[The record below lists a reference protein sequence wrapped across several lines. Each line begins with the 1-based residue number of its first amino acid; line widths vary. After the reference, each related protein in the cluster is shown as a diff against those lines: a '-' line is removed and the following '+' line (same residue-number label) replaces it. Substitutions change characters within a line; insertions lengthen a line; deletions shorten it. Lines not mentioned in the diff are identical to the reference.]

1 MKLAKTICALV
12 GAATLAGTVKGATSM
27 APESWTT
34 LTPLAKVTADGAL
47 SLDGTQGPTYAFY
60 NAESYGDVSL
70 EARYSAA
77 KTDGVMAVGFVIGST
92 DSENFIRVHYD
103 RWSAILYRNTEGGAF
118 QEIKRARKA
127 QEPDTWYTAKLVRK
141 GTTLEV
147 FFNGKKLYDAEVPD
161 TPGRIGFYASQTVG
175 TVKEIRIGGT
185 PVPLAKPW
193 QNRDEGRI
201 DGAPKVQ
208 ARAEILWTRAICK
221 EAGRYIGWPTIC
233 RHGAK

>member
-141 GTTLEV
+141 GTTLE
-147 FFNGKKLYDAEVPD
+147 
-161 TPGRIGFYASQTVG
+161 
-175 TVKEIRIGGT
+175 
-185 PVPLAKPW
+185 
-193 QNRDEGRI
+193 
-201 DGAPKVQ
+201 GARH
-208 ARAEILWTRAICK
+208 ARADRLLCE
-221 EAGRYIGWPTIC
+221 PDC
-233 RHGAK
+233 RHGEGNPHWRHARPSREAVAE